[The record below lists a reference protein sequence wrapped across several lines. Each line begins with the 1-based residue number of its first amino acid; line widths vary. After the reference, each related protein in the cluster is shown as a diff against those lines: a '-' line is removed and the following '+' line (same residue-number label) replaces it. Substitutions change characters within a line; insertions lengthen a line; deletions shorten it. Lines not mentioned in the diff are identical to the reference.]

1 MNDFLDNYEEQE
13 EEEITPNVFS
23 ECIQDLYKG
32 GDFDY
37 EDLIDEENDS
47 KEEIE
52 LYNQSLSYEENFED
66 GKRVKFLLLPLF
78 KNQKDNELNFTPILN
93 AGATIIM
100 NRKQLAGAYSENFHY
115 IIADYDSIFGLRLLS
130 FQRYTNFFACDE
142 RVLFETLLIKFKR
155 FDYKAFFLSIPTIY
169 KELGIKETR
178 ANTII
183 KRFIELNILTKEVRT
198 SYTNNS
204 PSQVSFYF
212 INANKVI
219 ELLPT
224 IYYEFHLDNIQK
236 DIETYLMPALK

>member
-52 LYNQSLSYEENFED
+52 LYNQSLSYEDNFED
-66 GKRVKFLLLPLF
+66 GKSVKFLLLPLF
-78 KNQKDNELNFTPILN
+78 KNQKDNELIFTPILN

-115 IIADYDSIFGLRLLS
+115 
-130 FQRYTNFFACDE
+130 
-142 RVLFETLLIKFKR
+142 K
-155 FDYKAFFLSIPTIY
+155 
-169 KELGIKETR
+169 
-178 ANTII
+178 
-183 KRFIELNILTKEVRT
+183 
-198 SYTNNS
+198 
-204 PSQVSFYF
+204 
-212 INANKVI
+212 
-219 ELLPT
+219 
-224 IYYEFHLDNIQK
+224 
-236 DIETYLMPALK
+236 